1 MVEGT
6 IKKLDL
12 SSRSAVV
19 ELSDGKELSVKFPER
34 VNIEVA
40 EPETM
45 GTMGGSLEDLQEG
58 FLVELEL
65 EHHSDGSCSCA
76 SLVCVS

>member
-6 IKKLDL
+6 IKRLDL
-12 SSRSAVV
+12 TSRSAVV
-19 ELSDGKELSVKFPER
+19 ALSEGKELTVKFPER

-45 GTMGGSLEDLQEG
+45 GTMGGTLEDLQEG
-58 FLVELEL
+58 FIVELDL
-65 EHHSDGSCSCA
+65 EHHADGSTSCS